1 MKENNA
7 DSRSKQY
14 IQKLQFVWLHGNKSN
29 TMSKM
34 GSAQQD
40 TSRNCNTTTRTTTQA
55 RLSSKK
61 QGKVRAREA
70 EGRVAR
76 AYLLVISGNAV
87 HAALDENE
95 AELGVLEKKQR

>member
-1 MKENNA
+1 
-7 DSRSKQY
+7 
-14 IQKLQFVWLHGNKSN
+14 
-29 TMSKM
+29 
-34 GSAQQD
+34 
-40 TSRNCNTTTRTTTQA
+40 
-55 RLSSKK
+55 LSSKK